1 MEITP
6 TPARYSKWKQSEIDY
21 LKNNYGRLSDEEIG
35 ADLGRPFRGV
45 MMLRIKLRLLRD
57 QKRMYPY
64 KLRLA
69 IRERDVLRETFCLIA
84 DMKALVL
91 MISLEQRQYQKDK
104 LKSELRKL
112 DKLNIHKIIRN
123 ESRNRIA

>member
-1 MEITP
+1 MESTP
-6 TPARYSKWKQSEIDY
+6 TPARYSKWRQSEIDY
-21 LKNNYGRLSDEEIG
+21 LKSNYGRLSDEEIG

-57 QKRMYPY
+57 QKRMHPY

-91 MISLEQRQYQKDK
+91 MISLEQRQYQKDL
-104 LKSELRKL
+104 LKKELRKL
-112 DKLNIHKIIRN
+112 DTLNVHKIIRN
-123 ESRNRIA
+123 QNA